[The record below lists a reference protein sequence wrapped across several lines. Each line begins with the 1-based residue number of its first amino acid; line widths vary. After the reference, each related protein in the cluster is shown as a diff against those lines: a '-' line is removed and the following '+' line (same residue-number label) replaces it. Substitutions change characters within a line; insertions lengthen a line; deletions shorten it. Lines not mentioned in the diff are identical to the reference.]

1 MRRLPLTT
9 AVSLTL
15 CASTAL
21 AGPQAFSSAR
31 SFAMGGT
38 GVAIA
43 HPGAAGTSNP
53 AMLAANHHEWSDDFA
68 MVLPSVN
75 ARFADDEETVDQI
88 DRIQETIDA
97 FQQAQSNN
105 NVSGARQNA
114 GQLRDQLNAFDR
126 DTVRVDAG
134 LGLALAVPS
143 PNFAVGFFA
152 NGNLRATA
160 RGEFDESDEALLATL
175 ENGTPTEL
183 ATADLDQD
191 LQSRGKVLASAVSE
205 AGISFARSIEL
216 SNGEQ
221 LQLGVSPK
229 FVQLRTF
236 QYTETVSGFDDDNF
250 DAEDAETTKNRLNVD
265 LGAAYS
271 FGQQKQWKAGAVVKN
286 LVPMEL
292 DSARSK
298 PLLEQQRTLEVG
310 PLITTGVSHIG
321 QHHVVTAELDLTK
334 NEAFGYEDDTQWLAL
349 GAEFDAW
356 RFAQLRAGLRHNL
369 ASNGD
374 SNGIAEDT
382 QATFGIGLSPFGA
395 HLELAGLISDTEK
408 GASIELGTA
417 F

>member
-1 MRRLPLTT
+1 MKQIPLAT

-53 AMLAANHHEWSDDFA
+53 AMLAANHHEWNDDFA
-68 MVLPSVN
+68 LVLPSVN
-75 ARFADDEETVDQI
+75 ARFADEEETVDQI
-88 DRIQETIDA
+88 DRIQQIIDD

-105 NVSGARQNA
+105 DISSARQNA
-114 GQLRDQLNAFDR
+114 GELRDQLNAFDR
-126 DTVRVDAG
+126 DTIRVDAG

-143 PNFAVGFFA
+143 PDFAVGFFA

-160 RGEFDESDEALLATL
+160 RGEFDENDDALLATL
-175 ENGTPTEL
+175 ENGSTTDL

-205 AGISFARSIEL
+205 VGISFARSFEFN
-216 SNGEQ
+216 NGER
-221 LQLGVSPK
+221 LQIGVSPK

-250 DAEDAETTKNRLNVD
+250 DAEDTETKKNRLNVD

-271 FGQQKQWKAGAVVKN
+271 FGQQKQWKAGVVVKN
-286 LVPMEL
+286 VVPMEL

-298 PLLEQQRTLEVG
+298 PGLERQRTLEVG
-310 PLITTGVSHIG
+310 PMITTGLSHIG
-321 QHHVVTAELDLTK
+321 QYHVVTAEVDLTK

-349 GAEFDAW
+349 GAEFDAF

-369 ASNGD
+369 AHSGD
-374 SNGIAEDT
+374 SNGIAEET

-395 HLELAGLISDTEK
+395 HLELAGLISDSDK
-408 GASIELGTA
+408 GAAIELGTA